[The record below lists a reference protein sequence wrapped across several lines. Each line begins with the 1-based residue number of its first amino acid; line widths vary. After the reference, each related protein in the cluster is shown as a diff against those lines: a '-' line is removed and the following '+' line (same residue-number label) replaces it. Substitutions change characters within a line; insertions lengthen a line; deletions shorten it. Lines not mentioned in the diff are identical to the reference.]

1 MSTMKYPDGTPVPDE
16 HFQND
21 YAPKQPR
28 DRWPQAEYDAWDRE
42 VQEQKARIKGKVSS
56 GGGEAKADQT
66 SQSRPSPRRG

>member
-28 DRWPQAEYDAWDRE
+28 DYWPQEEFDAWDRR
-42 VQEQKARIKGKVSS
+42 VQEQKARVGGKVSS
-56 GGGEAKADQT
+56 GGAKAAADQT
-66 SQSRPSPRRG
+66 SQLPPVPRRD